1 MEYSDEPFGSA
12 LGAMGEHGGG
22 GDVPERLKYSFE
34 NEWRIVRLLK
44 RLEDIGGGVSVSPF
58 DPASVCRVIIRPTA
72 SVEAE
77 LRRCI
82 ASDERY
88 THVQLEVQEPGPSD
102 SVTV

>member
-1 MEYSDEPFGSA
+1 MFRK
-12 LGAMGEHGGG
+12 
-22 GDVPERLKYSFE
+22 RLKYSFE

-44 RLEDIGGGVSVSPF
+44 RLEDIGGGVFVSPF